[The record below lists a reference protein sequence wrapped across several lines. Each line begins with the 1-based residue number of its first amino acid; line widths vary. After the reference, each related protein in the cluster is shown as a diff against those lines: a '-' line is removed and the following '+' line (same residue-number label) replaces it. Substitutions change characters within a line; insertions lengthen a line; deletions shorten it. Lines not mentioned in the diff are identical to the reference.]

1 MPYIDFVSKDDRISL
16 WYVTNTRHGGTGDF
30 ELAKPVVVMLH
41 PLFLDSTWLATQF
54 EDPRLYTRF
63 NLIAFDMRSAGR
75 STARPSGAHD
85 TWVDAAD
92 LAFAIQALGL
102 PSAHFF
108 AVENISVN
116 AALRIAAL
124 FPELCSSLTLINVPP
139 PTELEWVFE
148 MYGELLNMWCHPQDL
163 DEFDHA
169 LLELT
174 NCLLGK
180 VLPLDSTPELQDELV
195 AFWSLTYPPW
205 RRSRV
210 YEVMH
215 CVLNRTPLS
224 DRVLACVTQPTLI
237 IQSDKTDINPIK
249 YAERLSKQLVNVE
262 GKARVHVIKGSPEYV
277 TLVPT
282 CASIVNRVFAEFLSR
297 QTNLYIPV
305 TLQMISPT
313 ERRERAQEALEK
325 LADLMEDPSIAER
338 DPASALSF
346 SCVTPEVLQSQS
358 DVLSRQALNEREAF
372 SPLGMDGRPCRRF
385 SERYNDHWFQ
395 AEKEDAPHSYQLNKE
410 EKLKALEN
418 LVTRTEY
425 LSTSAKDANGEYLS
439 AQEPVSSEV
448 ARTGRLRRSTIS
460 KHVVE
465 KATIGG
471 AGFAPT
477 TVIANT
483 IHMTKMF
490 NYK

>member
-1 MPYIDFVSKDDRISL
+1 MPYIDFVSKGDRISL
-16 WYVTNTRHGGTGDF
+16 WYTTNTRHGGTGDF
-30 ELAKPVVVMLH
+30 DPARPVVVMLH
-41 PLFLDSTWLATQF
+41 PLFLDSTWLTTQF
-54 EDPRLYTRF
+54 EDPRLNARF
-63 NLIAFDMRSAGR
+63 NLIAFDLRSAGK
-75 STARPSGAHD
+75 SNARPSGAHD

-92 LAFAIQALGL
+92 LAFAYQALGL
-102 PSAHFF
+102 QPAHFF

-116 AALRIAAL
+116 AALRLAAL
-124 FPELCSSLTLINVPP
+124 FPELCLSLTLINVPP
-139 PTELEWVFE
+139 PTELEWAFD

-169 LLELT
+169 LLEMT
-174 NCLLGK
+174 NYFLGK
-180 VLPLDSTPELQDELV
+180 DSTPELQDELV

-210 YEVMH
+210 YELMH
-215 CVLNRTPLS
+215 CVLNRTPVS
-224 DRVLACVTQPTLI
+224 EKVLACITQPTLI

-249 YAERLSKQLVNVE
+249 YAELLSRQLVNVE
-262 GKARVHVIKGSPEYV
+262 GKARVHTIKGSPEYV

-297 QTNLYIPV
+297 QPHVPTTLRMV
-305 TLQMISPT
+305 TPA
-313 ERRERAQEALEK
+313 ERQERMQEALYR
-325 LADLMEDPSIAER
+325 LAELMEDASIAER
-338 DPASALSF
+338 DPSSPLSF

-358 DVLSRQALNEREAF
+358 DVLSHQMLKEREAF

-395 AEKEDAPHSYQLNKE
+395 AEKEEDVAQSHHLNKE

-418 LVTRTEY
+418 LVTETEY
-425 LSTSAKDANGEYLS
+425 LSSSSMDANGEYRS
-439 AQEPVSSEV
+439 AQEPVTSEV

-471 AGFAPT
+471 ASGGFAPT
-477 TVIANT
+477 LIQNT
-483 IHMTKMF
+483 LQMSRLRF
-490 NYK
+490 